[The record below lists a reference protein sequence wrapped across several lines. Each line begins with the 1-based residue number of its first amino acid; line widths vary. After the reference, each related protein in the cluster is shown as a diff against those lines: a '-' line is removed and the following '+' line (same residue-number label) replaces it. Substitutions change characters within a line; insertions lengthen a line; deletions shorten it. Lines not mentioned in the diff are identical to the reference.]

1 MNNGISVFK
10 KIDEFVFA
18 QIENFKA
25 STSYQQL
32 MDLTAGLDDEAQRKA
47 NYAISIAIVL
57 LPILIIF
64 FLIWQNVDVQKSLKT
79 KRDIQVLT
87 SEIST
92 KIRRLKN
99 VEANVIG
106 PSIIASDGELQN
118 ALNGILKTFNVPS
131 DKIKISDFD
140 VTESSTNLKRVSAS
154 INYHDFSLNQLTGFL
169 GVLIAKEKMIIPDFY
184 IKRDA
189 TSELLTGKIKIYHHF
204 RNE

>member
-10 KIDEFVFA
+10 KIDEFVFG
-18 QIENFKA
+18 QIENFKGSA
-25 STSYQQL
+25 SYQQL
-32 MDLTAGLDDEAQRKA
+32 MDLTSGLDDDAQRKA
-47 NYAISIAIVL
+47 NYAISITIVL

-87 SEIST
+87 SEISS

-99 VEANVIG
+99 VETNVIG

-118 ALNGILKTFNVPS
+118 ALNGILKPFNVSS
-131 DKIKISDFD
+131 DKINISDFE

-154 INYHDFSLNQLTGFL
+154 INYRDFSLNQLTGFL
-169 GVLIAKEKMIIPDFY
+169 GILIAKEKMIIPDFY
-184 IKRDA
+184 IKKDA